1 MHQTSALP
9 RSKALPVAKVRKT
22 VAPDGSIIHWHLSV
36 YEEQVTIQ
44 KITKQGISFPIEL
57 VDPEVRRAAHIDF
70 MHEFIHRE
78 A

>member
-36 YEEQVTIQ
+36 FETNVTIQ
-44 KITKQGISFPIEL
+44 KITKQGISIPIEM
-57 VDPEVRRAAHIDF
+57 VDPELRRAAHTDF
-70 MHEFIHRE
+70 MHEFIHQE